1 MIPLILGAVARIAAG
16 SAARGVAASAVEGG
30 AARTAASGVTKAA
43 TNPASTASSRGT
55 SFMRGLNTAS
65 NISAAMPNTNPKST
79 AGGSSNPGAMT
90 SITEN

>member
-1 MIPLILGAVARIAAG
+1 
-16 SAARGVAASAVEGG
+16 
-30 AARTAASGVTKAA
+30 
-43 TNPASTASSRGT
+43 
-55 SFMRGLNTAS
+55 MRGLNTAS